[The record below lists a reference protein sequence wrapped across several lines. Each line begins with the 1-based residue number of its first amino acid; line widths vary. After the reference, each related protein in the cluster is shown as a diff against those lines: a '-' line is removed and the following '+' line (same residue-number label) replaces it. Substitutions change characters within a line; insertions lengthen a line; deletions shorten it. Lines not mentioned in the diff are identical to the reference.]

1 MVPPRFAR
9 VLALPFRGR
18 IWGRRMNKNQR
29 LLLIAGGA
37 IAAVLAMAF
46 VAVWLLG
53 GRGAGPDAGMLAR
66 LQSGISA
73 VTSGATPP
81 APERARDFA
90 FRRLDIDV
98 SKAQAEAC
106 MVFTRQLDASGRT
119 HYEDYLTI
127 DPTVRVA
134 TRVVDTRLCLSGMAF
149 DKTYNVTLKTGFPAA
164 TGKKLASEETVPV
177 ELRDKPSLV
186 RFAGGII
193 LPRENVAGV
202 PVTTV
207 NIDKLTLKIIRVGDR
222 LLSQIETGTVDQTTL
237 YSWDSRQLQN
247 NQGSLVWQGEMTVAN
262 VKNDSVVTL
271 IPIHDVLKNR
281 KPGAYVLIAQD
292 AAKKPANEDDYSSDQ
307 LATQWVVDSDIAFTS
322 FTSAN

>member
-1 MVPPRFAR
+1 MPGCWPGCRAASAR
-9 VLALPFRGR
+9 
-18 IWGRRMNKNQR
+18 
-29 LLLIAGGA
+29 
-37 IAAVLAMAF
+37 
-46 VAVWLLG
+46 
-53 GRGAGPDAGMLAR
+53 
-66 LQSGISA
+66 

-81 APERARDFA
+81 SPEQAQDFA

-106 MVFTRQLDASGRT
+106 LVFTRQLDASGRT

-164 TGKKLASEETVPV
+164 TGEKLAAEETVPV

-207 NIDKLTLKIIRVGDR
+207 NIDKLTLKIIRRRRPPSVADR
-222 LLSQIETGTVDQTTL
+222 NRHGRSNHPLQLGQPPAPEQPGQPGVAGRNDG
-237 YSWDSRQLQN
+237 RQC
-247 NQGSLVWQGEMTVAN
+247 E
-262 VKNDSVVTL
+262 
-271 IPIHDVLKNR
+271 
-281 KPGAYVLIAQD
+281 
-292 AAKKPANEDDYSSDQ
+292 E
-307 LATQWVVDSDIAFTS
+307 
-322 FTSAN
+322 